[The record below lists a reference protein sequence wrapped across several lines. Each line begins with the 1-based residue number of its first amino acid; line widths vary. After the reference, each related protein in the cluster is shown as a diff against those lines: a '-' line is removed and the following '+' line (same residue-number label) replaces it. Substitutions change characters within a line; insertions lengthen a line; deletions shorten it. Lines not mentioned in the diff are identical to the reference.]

1 MENVILHVREVHVV
15 GGGYDAVFAGGEAHP
30 HPGLPAVLGPGVM
43 AAQPSTGVMAASEIP
58 PQMANFQTFFLAAFY
73 FLLAAKT
80 AHFAHYYFVLNSSL
94 SAQKQ
99 HILVFRNTP
108 NCSSV
113 HSGMT
118 GISL

>member
-1 MENVILHVREVHVV
+1 MGKSYICKVTGETTTIQHGRLGIFLLLLLLHSW
-15 GGGYDAVFAGGEAHP
+15 Y
-30 HPGLPAVLGPGVM
+30 
-43 AAQPSTGVMAASEIP
+43 SYTGVMAASEIP

>member
-1 MENVILHVREVHVV
+1 
-15 GGGYDAVFAGGEAHP
+15 
-30 HPGLPAVLGPGVM
+30 
-43 AAQPSTGVMAASEIP
+43 MAASEIP

-118 GISL
+118 GISLSELALHNRCELQGL

>member
-1 MENVILHVREVHVV
+1 MQDSYLPFVGLEARAKVV
-15 GGGYDAVFAGGEAHP
+15 LPSMGYSAHQASWKC
-30 HPGLPAVLGPGVM
+30 HD
-43 AAQPSTGVMAASEIP
+43 TGVMAASEIP

>member
-1 MENVILHVREVHVV
+1 
-15 GGGYDAVFAGGEAHP
+15 
-30 HPGLPAVLGPGVM
+30 
-43 AAQPSTGVMAASEIP
+43 MAASEIP

-108 NCSSV
+108 NCKKSLF
-113 HSGMT
+113 T
-118 GISL
+118 GVMAISEIPPQMANFQTFFLKDLFFLSRLFLDTLHTAILC